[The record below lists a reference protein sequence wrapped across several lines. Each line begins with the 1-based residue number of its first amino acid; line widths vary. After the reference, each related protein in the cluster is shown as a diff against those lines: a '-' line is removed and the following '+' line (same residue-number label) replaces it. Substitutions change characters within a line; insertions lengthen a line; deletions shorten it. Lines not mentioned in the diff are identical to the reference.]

1 MNKLKKG
8 WWALALLAMVCLAA
22 ACGSDDGVMDRPD
35 RTQVRYKL
43 SLGSGWLQL
52 YDVTVDYRMADGQ
65 LKTHEMKEDNWE
77 FEDKVDGRYTRFTYR
92 VTANAKR
99 TTFDPNDSTVI
110 ALLAKDKELTY
121 TYEFNYYEKVN
132 SAHRINP
139 EAKGS
144 IIKAGDVAA
153 YVTAHP
159 QITLLEHDI
168 QVK

>member
-1 MNKLKKG
+1 M
-8 WWALALLAMVCLAA
+8 
-22 ACGSDDGVMDRPD
+22 
-35 RTQVRYKL
+35 
-43 SLGSGWLQL
+43 
-52 YDVTVDYRMADGQ
+52 
-65 LKTHEMKEDNWE
+65 
-77 FEDKVDGRYTRFTYR
+77 
-92 VTANAKR
+92 
-99 TTFDPNDSTVI
+99 I

>member
-1 MNKLKKG
+1 M
-8 WWALALLAMVCLAA
+8 WRIIFW
-22 ACGSDDGVMDRPD
+22 
-35 RTQVRYKL
+35 
-43 SLGSGWLQL
+43 
-52 YDVTVDYRMADGQ
+52 YD
-65 LKTHEMKEDNWE
+65 EDKE

-99 TTFDPNDSTVI
+99 TTFDLNDSTVI